1 MFFLFFLIIGVYFL
15 IKKILHYYTNVYCL
29 NIYCMFIVG
38 VPAGIQTKEAK
49 TKIETHPLTVEARI
63 NKCLV

>member
-1 MFFLFFLIIGVYFL
+1 MFIVV
-15 IKKILHYYTNVYCL
+15 VYCL

-38 VPAGIQTKEAK
+38 VPTGIQTKEAK